1 MNELSDKNN
10 RLRNLIVTDR
20 RENPIKIEKFLK
32 AEIIK
37 VLQNFFDIAT
47 DDVSLSIIISKEGI
61 YDIQINALSKN
72 FLNANVFA

>member
-1 MNELSDKNN
+1 MNDLLSGDN
-10 RLRNLIVTDR
+10 RLRNLIVSDR

-37 VLQNFFDIAT
+37 VLQNFFDVSS
-47 DDVSLSIIISKEGI
+47 DDISLSIIISKEGI